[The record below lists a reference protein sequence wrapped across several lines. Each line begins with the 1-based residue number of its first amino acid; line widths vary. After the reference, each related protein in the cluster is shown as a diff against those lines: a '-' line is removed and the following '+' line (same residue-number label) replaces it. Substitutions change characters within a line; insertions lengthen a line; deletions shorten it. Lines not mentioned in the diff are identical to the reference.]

1 MPQQTNLNVAPYFD
15 DFDST
20 NDYHK
25 VLFKPGYPVQAR
37 ELTSLQSMLQDQI
50 ERFGQ
55 HFFKEG
61 AKVIPG
67 NTGYNRIYY
76 CIQLN
81 NSFQGVPVSAYVDQ
95 LVGTKITGQRSGVTA
110 FVDSI
115 LLPENSENGNLTLY
129 INYLASSTG
138 NNSTQTFFDGEQL
151 SSNEVITSGLL
162 GNTTIAAG
170 SPFASTIENNASAI
184 GSAFQIDEGVYFV
197 RGNFVTVNKETLI
210 LDQYSNNPSYRIGLF
225 VNEEIINADL
235 DETLN
240 DNSQG
245 FNNYAAPG
253 ADRLRISVSLFKKA
267 LDDFNDDNFI
277 LLATVIDG
285 SIRDDIRKSLFGGSV
300 GFNDV
305 TDTLA
310 RRTFEESGNYYVK
323 AFDVSAVESLNNNL
337 GNGGIFNVGQFT
349 PGGVTPTDDLLLY
362 KISPGKAYIKGY
374 EIQTTN
380 ASYLDVDKPRTT
392 RTIKDQNIIYS
403 TGPTLKLNRVYRAPT
418 VGIGNTY
425 FVSLRD
431 QRVGSNSETLPG
443 NEVGIAR
450 IYDFK
455 LESGSYSTSNANENE
470 WNLALYDVQT
480 ITDIALNQAHTLS
493 IPTFIKGDNSG
504 ATGFLRHAVSVGTA
518 ITVYETS
525 GSFIPNEKLI
535 FNGIDNGRIA
545 IAVTEHG
552 ISDVKSVYGTNN
564 GTTGISTFSADV
576 IQSNKFIVGIATVSP
591 LSGGISTIKSSNE
604 SFPGTLVKE
613 NDLIQYSD
621 TTPGLDGDPI
631 IARVT
636 NVGTSD
642 ISVEGVAA
650 VTGISSGFLPSSTL
664 SITDL
669 KILTTQLATSSDNS
683 LFTPLPKVNVSNV
696 DLAEAS
702 LVIRK
707 TFIVNIASNELSAQV
722 EADTNESFLPFDVER
737 YLLIRSDGS
746 TESLSGDKF
755 DIATNGSTLQIRS
768 LGSND
773 TGATLIA
780 TLRKVKPKAKEK
792 IKNRVNSV
800 VVNKSKLA
808 GSGIGGTT
816 LNNGLTYGNYPFGV
830 RVEDEV
836 ISLNTPDIIEIHGVF
851 ESADTSLPSAPQI
864 VFQSINTNST
874 TTSELLIGEKFVGQT
889 SGAVGIIAEKLNDSS
904 ISFLYKNEISLIEGE
919 TVEFEESNSSALVS
933 SLSSPSFNISSN
945 YTFRTGQ
952 EITFYDQG
960 RIKRK
965 NDASPPSKQIKIYF
979 ASASYS
985 NTDDGDITTVNSY
998 RQFNYA
1004 NEIKKI
1010 NIFRNSDIID
1020 IRPRVSNYEVAE
1032 NSRSPLEFFG
1042 RTFDASGQ
1050 SAANPLASDEAI
1062 LTDISYYQGRIDR
1075 VFLSKNGKFQVVYGT
1090 PSDNPQR
1097 PDPVDDA
1104 IEICRVELPAY
1115 LANVKDAKLSF
1126 LQHKRYKMQDIKEL
1140 ENRIKSLEYYTT
1152 LSLLEKETANLFI
1165 SDNDGLNR
1173 FKSGFFVDNFNDFL
1187 AQEDTFKLNNSIDR
1201 KYNELRPRHY
1211 TNSVDMIFGPV
1222 VDADPTADLNFSTI
1236 EGNNVRKQN
1245 DIVTLDYAEVEYIK
1259 QNFATRTE
1267 SVTPFLISF
1276 WSGTVELTPA
1286 SDNWVDT
1293 ARLEAKIID
1302 VEGDYAS
1309 TFSDMVENGTI
1320 DPQTGFGPILWNSW
1334 EINWV
1339 GIEVVESTR
1348 QRVIQNTPDT
1358 IIQGSGNSI
1367 SWSNRTVIDNIVEE
1381 DIETSIEF
1389 GTNSR
1394 TGSRTI
1400 VTEQFDRES
1409 VGDRVVSRDLIPFMR
1424 SRNVEFVAKKVKP
1437 LTRLYAFFDGV
1448 DISKYCVPKLLE
1460 ITMESGVFEVG
1471 ETVIGNS
1478 SVIGDIG
1485 SNSLPSSPFIQ
1496 FRVAQSNHKEGP
1508 YDSATKTFRQNPY
1521 NSQDLSGAYS
1531 STSTI
1536 LNVDTFSLSNE
1547 VQGQYYGWIREGM
1560 TLRGQTSGA
1569 LAKVSNVRLIS
1580 DISATLIGSYYIP
1593 DPNNMSF
1600 PRFETGSKVFT
1611 LTDDIDNN
1619 QDQSITIAEEGF
1631 ASTGTLETVQE
1642 NIVSVRN
1649 ARVEAQEQFQSND
1662 VDRNLGIEIVESTVI
1677 GQRSRT
1683 QRVGTRFNRPPDPPP
1698 RRWGGGRD
1706 PLSQS
1711 FMVEDT
1717 TGVFL
1722 TSCDVFFRSKDDMD
1736 IPVIIQI
1743 RTIVNGL
1750 PSTRILPF
1758 SEVVLDPD
1766 EVQTSSDGSVATN
1779 IQFKAPVYVEG
1790 LTEYAVTLLSNSTK
1804 YSVYISRVGEND
1816 IITDTF
1822 ISNQPYLGSLFK
1834 SQNGSTWEPSQWEDL
1849 KFTLYRADFL
1859 ENGSVEFYSPELT
1872 RGNNQIP
1879 KLLPDSIIMNSRQIR
1894 VGLGTTVADSYEI
1907 GNTFSQQ
1914 GTNATGDLVGV
1925 AASAVGNLTISNA
1938 GLGYTPADGSQ
1949 TFSGV
1954 NLITLTGNGRGATAD
1969 ISIVNGSIVASGA
1982 TIANNGGS
1990 GYQVGDVLGITTI
2003 GIASVGTNAR
2013 LTIAGIGITNEL
2025 VFNNVQGEFVV
2036 GAAKTLMYT
2045 NSSGIT
2051 TELNSSG
2058 SAGLG
2063 TGGNVQISTINVD
2076 SDGTHFT
2083 VNHQNHGMYFADNVV
2098 KMSGVLPDIR
2108 PTKLT
2113 AEFVSGS
2120 TGSIVVGGA
2129 TTFSTF
2135 EGVGVG
2141 TTNVG
2146 YLLIGEEIIEYTN
2159 VSGNTIGG
2167 NIVRGTDP
2175 RTYPIGTPVFKY
2187 ENSGISLQRV
2197 NTSHNLNNV
2206 TEINPFTFDSY
2217 KVKIDMSTTTG
2228 TDRSTDIG
2236 HPKLYIGNTKST
2248 GGRNIRATQN
2258 MPFEIITPQVQN
2270 LTLTGTNITAQVRT
2284 TTSKSFSGNE
2294 IPFVDSGFE
2303 DITINQKNYFDTPRM
2318 IASKVN
2324 EDLKLTNVVGNKSM
2338 QMSLALN
2345 TTDNRLSPVVDAQR
2359 VNAIVTSNRVNNI
2372 IENYATDSRVSAITS
2387 DPTACQYVSKEIVI
2401 ENSAS
2406 SIKVILSAHIGDD
2419 ADIRAFYSVNNK
2431 IGLDPIFTPFPGY
2444 SNLNSRG
2451 QVIASENSNGES
2463 DSFITKSIA
2472 RSFDSEKLDYRE
2484 YIFTADQLPSFKTY
2498 RIKISLTSKSQCFV
2512 PRIKDLRVIALA

>member
-37 ELTSLQSMLQDQI
+37 ELTSLQSILQNQI

-67 NTGYNRIYY
+67 NIGYNRIYY

-115 LLPENSENGNLTLY
+115 LLPEDSENGNLTLY
-129 INYLASSTG
+129 INYLSSNTG
-138 NNSTQTFFDGEQL
+138 NNSSQTFFDGEQI
-151 SSNEVITSGLL
+151 SSNEIITSGLL
-162 GNTTIAAG
+162 GNTTISAG
-170 SPFASTIENNASAI
+170 SPFASTIENNAPEI
-184 GSAFQIDEGVYFV
+184 GSAFQIDEGVYFI
-197 RGNFVTVNKETLI
+197 RGNFVNVSKETLI
-210 LDQYSNNPSYRIGLF
+210 LDQYSNNPNYRIGLF
-225 VNEEIINADL
+225 VDEEIINSDL

-253 ADRLRISVSLFKKA
+253 ADRLRVSVSLFKKS

-277 LLATVIDG
+277 LLATVINGVLQDEIRP
-285 SIRDDIRKSLFGGSV
+285 SIFGGGV
-300 GFNDV
+300 GFNDLQ
-305 TDTLA
+305 DTLA
-310 RRTFEESGNYYVK
+310 RRTFDESGNYYVK
-323 AFDVSAVESLNNNL
+323 AFDVSSVESLNDNL
-337 GNGGIFNVGQFT
+337 GNGGIFNVGQFS
-349 PGGVTPTDDLLLY
+349 PGGVTVSDDLALY

-380 ASYLDVDKPRTT
+380 TSYLDVNKPRTT

-403 TGPTLKLNRVYRAPT
+403 TGPTLKLNRVHRAPT

-431 QRVGSNSETLPG
+431 QRVGSSSETLPG
-443 NEVGIAR
+443 NEVGVAR

-480 ITDIALNQAHTLS
+480 ITDIALNQSHTLS
-493 IPTFIKGDNSG
+493 IPTFVKGDNSG
-504 ATGFLRHAVSVGTA
+504 ATGFLRHSVSAGTA

-525 GSFIPNEKLI
+525 GSFIPNEKLT
-535 FNGIDNGRIA
+535 FNGIADGRIA
-545 IAVTEHG
+545 IAITEHG

-564 GTTGISTFSADV
+564 GTVGVNTFSADV

-591 LSGGISTIKSSNE
+591 LSGGISTIKSVNE

-621 TTPGLDGDPI
+621 TTAGLDGDPI

-669 KILTTQLATSSDNS
+669 KVLTTQLATSSDNS

-722 EADTNESFLPFDVER
+722 EADTNESFLPFDEER

-746 TESLSGDKF
+746 TEALSGDKF
-755 DIATNGSTLQIRS
+755 TISTNGDTLQIRS

-792 IKNRVNSV
+792 IKNRVNSI
-800 VVNKSKLA
+800 VVNKSKLT

-830 RVEDEV
+830 RVEDEI

-851 ESADTSLPSAPQI
+851 ESADTSSPSCPQ
-864 VFQSINTNST
+864 VLLQSISTNST

-889 SGAVGIIAEKLNDSS
+889 SGAVGIIAEKLNDSR
-904 ISFLYKNEISLIEGE
+904 ISFLYRNEISLVEGE
-919 TVEFEESNSSALVS
+919 TIEFEESNSSALVS
-933 SLSSPSFNISSN
+933 SLSTPSFNISSN
-945 YTFRTGQ
+945 YTFKTGQ
-952 EITFYDQG
+952 EITFYDHG
-960 RIKRK
+960 TIKRK
-965 NDASPPSKQIKIYF
+965 SDSSSPLKQIKIYF

-998 RQFNYA
+998 RQFDYA
-1004 NEIKKI
+1004 NEIKNV

-1020 IRPRVSNYEVAE
+1020 IRPRVSNYEVTE

-1042 RTFDASGQ
+1042 RAFNGSGQ
-1050 SAANPLASDEAI
+1050 SAANPLASDETI

-1104 IEICRVELPAY
+1104 LEICRVELPAY
-1115 LANVKDAKLSF
+1115 LYNVKDAKLSF
-1126 LQHKRYKMQDIKEL
+1126 LQHKRFRMKDIKEL
-1140 ENRIKSLEYYTT
+1140 ESRIKSLEYYTT

-1165 SDNDGLNR
+1165 TDSDGLNR

-1187 AQEDTFKLNNSIDR
+1187 VQEDTFKLNNSIDR

-1222 VDADPTADLNFSTI
+1222 IDTDPTADLNFSTV
-1236 EGNNVRKQN
+1236 EGTNIRKQS

-1259 QNFATRTE
+1259 QSFGTRTE

-1276 WSGTVELTPA
+1276 WSGTLELTPA

-1293 ARLEAKIID
+1293 ARLEAKIIET
-1302 VEGDYAS
+1302 EGNYAE
-1309 TFSDMVENGTI
+1309 TFSNMVENGTI

-1334 EINWV
+1334 ETNWV
-1339 GIEVVESTR
+1339 GIDVVESTR
-1348 QRVIQNTPDT
+1348 TRVIQNTPNT
-1358 IIQGSGNSI
+1358 IIQGSGNAI
-1367 SWSNRTVIDNIVEE
+1367 RWSTRVVSDNIVQE
-1381 DIETSIEF
+1381 DLQTSIQF
-1389 GTNSR
+1389 GTNDR
-1394 TGSRTI
+1394 TGTRTI

-1424 SRNVEFVAKKVKP
+1424 SRNIEFVAKKVKP

-1448 DISKYCVPKLLE
+1448 DVSRYCVPKLLE
-1460 ITMESGVFEVG
+1460 ITMESGVFEIG
-1471 ETVIGNS
+1471 ETVISSNS
-1478 SVIGDIG
+1478 VVGDIG
-1485 SNSLPSSPFIQ
+1485 SNVPPSSPFVQ

-1508 YDSATKTFRQNPY
+1508 YDSATKTFRKNPY
-1521 NSQDLSGAYS
+1521 NSQDLSGTYS

-1547 VQGQYYGWIREGM
+1547 AQGQYYGWVREGI

-1569 LAKVSNVRLIS
+1569 IAKVANVRLIS
-1580 DISATLIGSYYIP
+1580 DISAALIGSFYIP
-1593 DPNNMSF
+1593 DPNNISF
-1600 PRFETGSKVFT
+1600 PKFETGSKVFT

-1619 QDQSITIAEEGF
+1619 QDQSVTIAEEGF

-1642 NIVSVRN
+1642 NIISVRN
-1649 ARVEAQEQFQSND
+1649 ARVENQEQFQSED
-1662 VDRNLGIEIVESTVI
+1662 TTRNLGTEIINSTVI
-1677 GQRSRT
+1677 GQRTRS
-1683 QRVGTRFNRPPDPPP
+1683 QRVGTRFFNPPP
-1698 RRWGGGRD
+1698 PPPRWGGGRD

-1711 FMVEDT
+1711 FIIEDT

-1750 PSTRILPF
+1750 PSTRVLPF

-1766 EVQTSSDGSVATN
+1766 DIQTSSDGSVATN

-1816 IITDTF
+1816 LITDAF

-1834 SQNGSTWEPSQWEDL
+1834 SQNGTTWEPSQWEDL

-1879 KLLPDSIIMNSRQIR
+1879 KLVPDSIIMNSRQIR

-1925 AASAVGNLTISNA
+1925 AASAVGNLSISNA

-1969 ISIVNGSIVASGA
+1969 ISIVNGSIVAGGA

-1990 GYQVGDVLGITTI
+1990 GYQVGDVLGISTI

-2036 GAAKTLMYT
+2036 GAAKTLMYV

-2058 SAGLG
+2058 SVGLG
-2063 TGGNVQISTINVD
+2063 TGGDVQISTINID
-2076 SDGTHFT
+2076 NDGTHFT
-2083 VNHQNHGMYFADNVV
+2083 VNHQNHGMYFADNIV
-2098 KMSGVLPDIR
+2098 KISGVLPDVR

-2113 AEFVSGS
+2113 AELLSGS
-2120 TGSIVVGGA
+2120 TGSIAVGGA
-2129 TTFSTF
+2129 TTFSSF

-2146 YLLIGEEIIEYTN
+2146 YLLIGEEIIQYTN

-2167 NIVRGTDP
+2167 NIVRGTDS
-2175 RTYPIGTPVFKY
+2175 RTYPVGTPVFKY
-2187 ENSGISLQRV
+2187 ENSGINLQRI

-2206 TEINPFTFDSY
+2206 TQTNPFTFDSY
-2217 KVKIDMSTTTG
+2217 KVKVDMSATTG

-2236 HPKLYIGNTKST
+2236 HPKLYIGSTKST

-2258 MPFEIITPQVQN
+2258 MPFEVITPQVQN
-2270 LTLTGTNITAQVRT
+2270 LTVTGTNITAQVRT

-2324 EDLKLTNVVGNKSM
+2324 EDLKLNNITGNKSM

-2345 TTDNRLSPVVDAQR
+2345 TTDSRLSPVIDSQR

-2372 IENYATDSRVSAITS
+2372 ITNFATDSRVSTITS
-2387 DPTACQYVSKEIVI
+2387 DPTACQYISKEIVI

-2419 ADIRAFYSVNNK
+2419 ADIRAFYAVNNK

-2451 QVIASENSNGES
+2451 QVIASENNNGES

-2484 YIFTADQLPSFKTY
+2484 YTFTVDQLPSFKTY
-2498 RIKISLTSKSQCFV
+2498 RIKISLLSKSQSFV

>member
-15 DFDST
+15 DFDPT

-37 ELTSLQSMLQDQI
+37 ELTSLQSILQSQI
-50 ERFGQ
+50 EKFGQ

-67 NTGYNRIYY
+67 NIRYSRIYY
-76 CIQLN
+76 CVQLE
-81 NSFQGVPVSAYVDQ
+81 NSFQGVPVSAYADQ
-95 LVGTKITGQRSGVTA
+95 LVGSKLTGQRSGVTA
-110 FVDSI
+110 FVDSV
-115 LLPENSENGNLTLY
+115 LLPEDSENGTLTLY
-129 INYLASSTG
+129 INYLSSSTG

-151 SSNEVITSGLL
+151 SSSEVITSSLL

-170 SPFASTIENNASAI
+170 APFATTIETNAAAT
-184 GSAFQIDEGVYFV
+184 GSALQIDNGVYFI
-197 RGNFVTVNKETLI
+197 RGNFLDVSKETLI
-210 LDQYSNNPSYRIGLF
+210 LDQYSNSPSYRIGLF
-225 VNEEIINADL
+225 VNEEIINSDL

-253 ADRLRISVSLFKKA
+253 ADRLKISTSLFKKA

-277 LLATVIDG
+277 LLATVINGVLQDEIRP
-285 SIRDDIRKSLFGGSV
+285 SIFGGSV
-300 GFNDV
+300 GFNDL

-310 RRTFEESGNYYVK
+310 RRTFDESGNYYVK
-323 AFDVSAVESLNNNL
+323 AFDVSSVESLNDNL
-337 GNGGIFNVGQFT
+337 GNGGIFNVGQFS
-349 PGGVTPTDDLLLY
+349 PGGVTVSEDLALY

-380 ASYLDVDKPRTT
+380 VSYLDVNKPRTT
-392 RTIKDQNIIYS
+392 RTIEDQNIIYS
-403 TGPTLKLNRVYRAPT
+403 TGPTLRINRVHRAPT
-418 VGIGNTY
+418 IGVGNTY

-431 QRVGSNSETLPG
+431 QRTGSSSETLPG
-443 NEVGIAR
+443 NEVGVAR
-450 IYDFK
+450 VYDFK
-455 LESGSYSTSNANENE
+455 LESGSYSLSNANENE

-480 ITDIALNQAHTLS
+480 TTDIALNQAQTLTV
-493 IPTFIKGDNSG
+493 PTFVKGDNSG
-504 ATGFLRHAVSVGTA
+504 ATGFLRHAVSAGTA

-525 GSFIPNEKLI
+525 GTFIPNEKLI
-535 FNGIDNGRIA
+535 FNGISDGRIA
-545 IAVTEHG
+545 IAVTEHT
-552 ISDVKSVYGTNN
+552 ISDAKSVYGTNN
-564 GTTGISTFSADV
+564 GTTGINTFSADV
-576 IQSNKFIVGIATVSP
+576 IQSNKFIIGIATVSP
-591 LSGGISTIKSSNE
+591 LSSGISTIRSTNTL
-604 SFPGTLVKE
+604 FPGNIVKE

-631 IARVT
+631 VARVT
-636 NVGTSD
+636 SVGTNHVTVS
-642 ISVEGVAA
+642 GVTA
-650 VTGISSGFLPSSTL
+650 VTGISSGFLPAATL
-664 SITDL
+664 NVTDL
-669 KILTTQLATSSDNS
+669 KVLTTQLASSSDNS

-696 DLAEAS
+696 DLADAS
-702 LVIRK
+702 LSIRK
-707 TFIVNIASNELSAQV
+707 TFSVNIASNELSTQV
-722 EADTNESFLPFDVER
+722 VAGTNETFLPFDQER

-746 TESLSGDKF
+746 TEALSADKF
-755 DIATNGSTLQIRS
+755 DISSNGKTLLIRNLGTNNT
-768 LGSND
+768 D
-773 TGATLIA
+773 ATLIA
-780 TLRKVKPKAKEK
+780 TLKKIKPKAKEK
-792 IKNRVNSV
+792 IKNRVNSI
-800 VVNKSKLA
+800 VVNKSKFA
-808 GSGIGGTT
+808 GSGTGSTT
-816 LNNGLTYGNYPFGV
+816 LNNGLTYGNFPFGV
-830 RVEDEV
+830 RVEDEI
-836 ISLNTPDIIEIHGVF
+836 ISLNTPDIIEIQGIF
-851 ESADTSLPSAPQI
+851 ESADTSEPSCPQ
-864 VFQSINTNST
+864 VVLQSINTNST
-874 TTSELLIGEKFVGQT
+874 TTSELLIGEKFIGQT
-889 SGAVGIIAEKLNDSS
+889 SGAVCIIAEKLNDST
-904 ISFLYKNEISLIEGE
+904 ISFLYRNEISLIEGE
-919 TVEFEESNSSALVS
+919 TIEFEESNSSALVS
-933 SLSSPSFNISSN
+933 SLSTPSFNISSN
-945 YTFRTGQ
+945 YTFKTGQ
-952 EITFYDQG
+952 EITFYDHG
-960 RIKRK
+960 TIKRK
-965 NDASPPSKQIKIYF
+965 SDSSPPSKQIKIYF

-998 RQFNYA
+998 RQFDYA
-1004 NEIKKI
+1004 NEIQNI
-1010 NIFRNSDIID
+1010 DIFRNSDIID
-1020 IRPRVSNYEVAE
+1020 IRPRVSNYEVTE

-1042 RTFDASGQ
+1042 REFNGSGQ

-1075 VFLSKNGKFQVVYGT
+1075 VFLSKSGKFQVVYGT

-1097 PDPVDDA
+1097 PDPIDDA
-1104 IEICRVELPAY
+1104 LEICRVELPAY
-1115 LANVKDAKLSF
+1115 LTNVKDARISF
-1126 LQHKRYKMQDIKEL
+1126 LQHKRFRMKDIKEL

-1152 LSLLEKETANLFI
+1152 LSLLEKETANLLI
-1165 SDNDGLNR
+1165 TDSDGLNR

-1187 AQEDTFKLNNSIDR
+1187 VQEDTFKLNNSIDR

-1222 VDADPTADLNFSTI
+1222 IDIDSTADLNFSTI
-1236 EGNNVRKQN
+1236 EGTNIRKKN

-1259 QNFATRTE
+1259 QSFGTRAE
-1267 SVTPFLISF
+1267 SVTPFLVSF
-1276 WSGTVELTPA
+1276 WSGTLELTPA

-1302 VEGDYAS
+1302 VEGNYAS
-1309 TFSDMVENGTI
+1309 TFSNMVESGTI

-1334 EINWV
+1334 ETNWV
-1339 GIEVVESTR
+1339 GIEVIQSTR
-1348 QRVIQNTPDT
+1348 QRVINGGANT
-1358 IIQGSGNSI
+1358 IIRGSGNDI
-1367 SWSNRTVIDNIVEE
+1367 SWSTRTVT
-1381 DIETSIEF
+1381 DITIQERLRTRREF
-1389 GTNSR
+1389 GTNDR
-1394 TGSRTI
+1394 TGTRTI

-1424 SRNVEFVAKKVKP
+1424 SRNIEFVAKKVKP

-1448 DISKYCVPKLLE
+1448 NISKYCVPKLLE
-1460 ITMESGVFEVG
+1460 ITMNSGTFEVG
-1471 ETVIGNS
+1471 ETVVGTSLVTGNMGLNTLS
-1478 SVIGDIG
+1478 S
-1485 SNSLPSSPFIQ
+1485 NPFIQ

-1508 YDSATKTFRQNPY
+1508 YDSATKTFRKNPY
-1521 NSQDLSGAYS
+1521 NSQDLSSAYS

-1536 LNVDTFSLSNE
+1536 LNVDTFSLSSE
-1547 VQGQYYGWIREGM
+1547 SQGQYYGWIREGM
-1560 TLRGQTSGA
+1560 ILRGQTSGA
-1569 LAKVSNVRLIS
+1569 LATVANIRLIS
-1580 DISATLIGSYYIP
+1580 DISAALMGSFYIP
-1593 DPNNMSF
+1593 DPNNISF
-1600 PRFETGSKVFT
+1600 PKFETGSKVFT
-1611 LTDDIDNN
+1611 LTDNIDNN
-1619 QDQSITIAEEGF
+1619 QDQSVTLAEEGF

-1649 ARVEAQEQFQSND
+1649 AKVEDQEQFQSEETS
-1662 VDRNLGIEIVESTVI
+1662 RNLGTEVVGTTVI
-1677 GQRSRT
+1677 GTNTRT
-1683 QRVGTRFNRPPDPPP
+1683 QRVGTRFNNPPP
-1698 RRWGGGRD
+1698 PPPRWGGGGD

-1711 FMVEDT
+1711 FIIEDT

-1722 TSCDVFFRSKDDMD
+1722 TSCDVFFRAKDDMD
-1736 IPVIIQI
+1736 IPVIIQL

-1750 PSTRILPF
+1750 PSTRVLPF

-1766 EVQTSSDGSVATN
+1766 DIQTSADGSIATN

-1790 LTEYAVTLLSNSTK
+1790 LVEYTVTLLSNSTK

-1816 IITDTF
+1816 LITDTF
-1822 ISNQPYLGSLFK
+1822 VSNQPYLGSLFK

-1949 TFSGV
+1949 TFTGV
-1954 NLITLTGNGRGATAD
+1954 NLVTLTGNGRGATAD

-2003 GIASVGTNAR
+2003 GIATIGTNAR

-2036 GAAKTLMYT
+2036 GAAKTLMYV

-2063 TGGNVQISTINVD
+2063 TGGDVQISTINID
-2076 SDGTHFT
+2076 NDGTHFT

-2098 KMSGVLPDIR
+2098 KISGVLPDVR

-2113 AEFVSGS
+2113 AELLSDS
-2120 TGSIVVGGA
+2120 TGAIAVGAA
-2129 TTFSTF
+2129 TTFSSF

-2146 YLLIGEEIIEYTN
+2146 YLLIGEEIIQYTN
-2159 VSGNTIGG
+2159 VSGNNIGG

-2175 RTYPIGTPVFKY
+2175 RTYPVGTQVFKY
-2187 ENSGISLQRV
+2187 ENSSINLQRI

-2206 TEINPFTFDSY
+2206 TQTNPFTFDSY
-2217 KVKIDMSTTTG
+2217 KVKVDMSATTG

-2236 HPKLYIGNTKST
+2236 HPKLYIGSTKST

-2258 MPFEIITPQVQN
+2258 MPFEVITPQVQN
-2270 LTLTGTNITAQVRT
+2270 LTVTGTNINSQLRT

-2294 IPFVDSGFE
+2294 IPFIDSGFE

-2324 EDLKLTNVVGNKSM
+2324 EDLKLNNIAGNKSM

-2345 TTDNRLSPVVDAQR
+2345 TTDSRLSPVIDSQR
-2359 VNAIVTSNRVNNI
+2359 VSAIVTSNRINNI
-2372 IENYATDSRVSAITS
+2372 IENYATDSRVSIITS
-2387 DPTACQYVSKEIVI
+2387 DPTACQYISKEIVI

-2406 SIKVILSAHIGDD
+2406 SIKIILAGHIGED
-2419 ADIRAFYSVNNK
+2419 ADIRAFYSVNNE

-2451 QVIASENSNGES
+2451 QVIAPENNNGES

-2472 RSFDSEKLDYRE
+2472 RAFDSEKLDYRE
-2484 YIFTADQLPSFKTY
+2484 YTFTVDQLPAFRTY
-2498 RIKISLTSKSQCFV
+2498 RIKISLLSNSQSFV